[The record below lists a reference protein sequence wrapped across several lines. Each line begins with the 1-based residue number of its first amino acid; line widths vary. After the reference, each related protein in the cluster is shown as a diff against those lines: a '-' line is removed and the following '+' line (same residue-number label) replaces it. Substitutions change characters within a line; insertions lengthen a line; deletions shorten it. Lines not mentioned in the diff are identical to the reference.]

1 MEMTPLQIAS
11 EYRTGKDKTKTIK
24 VLAELN
30 AVTQRTIA
38 QILDEQ
44 GEALPGHWKEKLA
57 QPLQRPPKERIATA
71 ACALPRNDKEGPVT
85 KKELDE
91 AIVEAV
97 TPENAE
103 AVGRQV
109 AAPTEGGAALS
120 LDEIRQAALAL
131 ILDCGISE
139 AERFQGFAKGIAALV
154 AELEERAEERIA
166 TPVTSVTGSQ

>member
-57 QPLQRPPKERIATA
+57 QPLQRKPKERIATPS
-71 ACALPRNDKEGPVT
+71 CATVRNDKEGPVT

-97 TPENAE
+97 TPAIQADAAE
-103 AVGRQV
+103 DSGPPRAS
-109 AAPTEGGAALS
+109 APTTGGAALS
-120 LDEIRQAALAL
+120 LDEIRQAALRL
-131 ILDCGISE
+131 IANRGPGE
-139 AERFQGFAKGIAALV
+139 AERFQGFARGIAALV
-154 AELEERAEERIA
+154 EELEEQAGVKA
-166 TPVTSVTGSQ
+166 